1 MFAKYEII
9 SKNTKTVDP
18 KYIYSCD
25 KLKELYKICSIN
37 KSNDCNL
44 IKDKLVKQ
52 CNNYKNSIYESTN

>member
-1 MFAKYEII
+1 MLSKYEII

-37 KSNDCNL
+37 KTNDCNL
-44 IKDKLVKQ
+44 IKYKLHK
-52 CNNYKNSIYESTN
+52 